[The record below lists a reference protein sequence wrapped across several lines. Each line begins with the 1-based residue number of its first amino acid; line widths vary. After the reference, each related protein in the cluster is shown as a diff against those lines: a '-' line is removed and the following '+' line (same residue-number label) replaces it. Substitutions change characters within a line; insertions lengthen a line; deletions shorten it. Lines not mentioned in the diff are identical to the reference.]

1 MSFHP
6 LNQSEI
12 LDLKSGIPAK
22 NPKSGILQKSAI
34 WLFLFSVR
42 DLSVSPRISDAL
54 DRNPGA
60 ILHNHIISVT
70 YAGFQIS
77 EKHP

>member
-12 LDLKSGIPAK
+12 LALKSGIPAK
-22 NPKSGILQKSAI
+22 NPKSGILAKSGI

-42 DLSVSPRISDAL
+42 DLSVSPRISDASS
-54 DRNPGA
+54 RNPGA
-60 ILHNHIISVT
+60 ILNNHINSVT